1 MAFCES
7 NHKHAARH
15 PGEARV
21 NKGMKT
27 WSIMALLLAGVSM
40 PAMVDAKTAAQPKAK
55 AAAPAASPIL
65 SPWTGPYDGVPPWD
79 KVKPADF
86 PAAFEQGM
94 KQTKAEFEAILTNP
108 APVTFD
114 NTIKAK
120 ELSGRSMGQLFSIW
134 GVHSSNLSNPE
145 IRKIQAE
152 WEPKLSAFFNEL
164 QLDARW
170 FQRVQYLYQ
179 QRDELGLDKAQLRL
193 LERTYN
199 ALVRNGALLDSAQKA
214 KLIGLETEIS
224 KQFSTFQNKVLADE
238 ETYILL
244 TDPADVAGLP
254 DSFVASLKA
263 AAEAKGQTGWAI
275 ANTRSAVTPFL
286 ENSPR
291 RDLREKVWRAFI
303 MRGDNGD
310 ANDTNA
316 TIAEILKLRQQRAE
330 LLGFKTHANYRMA
343 DTMAKEPQRAM
354 DLMMQVWPAAVARVK
369 EEVADMQ
376 AVADKE
382 GTKLTIEPWDYR
394 YYSEKVRKA
403 KYDLDQNE
411 LKPYFQLDNMVAAMF
426 DEANR
431 LYGFTFTE
439 NTGTVP
445 VFEPQVRTFEVTRDG
460 KVVGLY
466 YLDNFA
472 RAGKRSGAWM
482 TTYRDQYHLS
492 GKNEIT
498 LASNNNNF
506 VKGAGGKPTL
516 ISIDDA
522 STLFHEFGHALH
534 YLNYDITWP
543 GLGNTPRDFVEYP
556 SQVNENWLL
565 TPYILNTYAKNEKGE
580 PIPQALVDKIKAS
593 DTFNQGFATVEYLSS
608 AILDML
614 LHNRTEPV
622 TDPRAF
628 EKAALAEIGMPKEMV
643 MRHRLPQFNHLFA
656 DDSYSAGYYSYLWS
670 EVMDADTWAAFNETG
685 DVWDKDTANRF
696 RTILL
701 STANETDRLDAFR
714 AFRGRDP
721 DAKYLLKRRGFPV
734 AGEAV
739 ANASINR
746 DHNVIG
752 ISKQEGL
759 MWNGAM
765 VSLAKLQSLLAET
778 KALKVEPELRFEP
791 EPDADY
797 DLIDKALEVVK
808 DSKVLKFGFVG
819 NECVDCKGN

>member
-1 MAFCES
+1 MGA
-7 NHKHAARH
+7 
-15 PGEARV
+15 P
-21 NKGMKT
+21 
-27 WSIMALLLAGVSM
+27 M
-40 PAMVDAKTAAQPKAK
+40 PALAETKK
-55 AAAPAASPIL
+55 AAVTSPAPASAIL
-65 SPWTGPYDGVPPWD
+65 DPWTGPYDGVPPWD

-86 PAAFEQGM
+86 PAAFDAAM
-94 KQTKAEFEAILTNP
+94 KQTKAEFEVILTNP

-114 NTIKAK
+114 NTIKAN
-120 ELSGRSMGQLFSIW
+120 ELAGASVNRLFSIW

-152 WEPKLSAFFNEL
+152 WEPKISAFFNEL

-179 QRDELGLDKAQLRL
+179 ERANLGLDNAQMRL
-193 LERTYN
+193 LERTYDG
-199 ALVRNGALLDSAQKA
+199 LVRNGAMLDSAKKA
-214 KLIGLETEIS
+214 ELIEIETNIA
-224 KQFSTFQNKVLADE
+224 KQFSEFQNKVLADE

-244 TDPADVAGLP
+244 TDPADVVGLP

-263 AAEAKGQTGWAI
+263 AAEAKGKTGWAV
-275 ANTRSAVTPFL
+275 ANTRSAIQPFL

-291 RDLREKVWRAFI
+291 RDLREKIWRAFT

-330 LLGFKTHANYRMA
+330 LLGFETHAHYRMA
-343 DTMAKEPQRAM
+343 DTMAKEPEKAM
-354 DLMMQVWPAAVARVK
+354 DLMMKVWPAAVARVK

-376 AVADKE
+376 GIADKE
-382 GTKLTIEPWDYR
+382 KAGITIEPWDYR
-394 YYSEKVRKA
+394 YYAEKVRKA

-426 DEANR
+426 DAAGK
-431 LYGFTFTE
+431 LYGMSFTE

-445 VFEPQVRTFEVTRDG
+445 VFEPEVRTFEVKRDG
-460 KVVGLY
+460 KVIGLF

-482 TTYRDQYHLS
+482 TTYRDQFKLS
-492 GKNEIT
+492 GKNNIT

-522 STLFHEFGHALH
+522 STLFHEFGHAIH

-565 TPYILNTYAKNEKGE
+565 TPYILNTYAKHAETGE

-608 AILDML
+608 AILDMM
-614 LHNRTEPV
+614 LHHRKEPV

-628 EKAALAEIGMPKEMV
+628 EKEALAKIGMPKEMV
-643 MRHRLPQFNHLFA
+643 MRHRLPQFNHLFSS
-656 DDSYSAGYYSYLWS
+656 DGYSAGYYSYLWS
-670 EVMDADTWAAFNETG
+670 ETMDADTWAAFAEKG
-685 DVWDKDTANRF
+685 DVWDKETAERF
-696 RTILL
+696 RSMLL
-701 STANETDRLDAFR
+701 STGNESDRIEAYR

-721 DAKYLLKRRGFPV
+721 DVKYIMQKRGFP
-734 AGEAV
+734 
-739 ANASINR
+739 
-746 DHNVIG
+746 
-752 ISKQEGL
+752 L
-759 MWNGAM
+759 P
-765 VSLAKLQSLLAET
+765 AET
-778 KALKVEPELRFEP
+778 TK
-791 EPDADY
+791 
-797 DLIDKALEVVK
+797 
-808 DSKVLKFGFVG
+808 
-819 NECVDCKGN
+819 